1 MPDNKQ
7 NREPTGEELGSSK
20 TTELEGLLAEKDQ
33 ALAARD
39 LRISELEQAVAERDS
54 QIAALKQSVTELEQ
68 RLTEVEDRLAQAVS
82 SYRALAVKSNPSL
95 PEEAIVGDSIEEI
108 DASLAGAQALVDRV
122 RQELEA
128 EIAAARI
135 PAGAPQRKPLDLSAL
150 SPKEKIQYAI
160 GERR

>member
-1 MPDNKQ
+1 LPKNNNQ
-7 NREPTGEELGSSK
+7 EPRGEDRV
-20 TTELEGLLAEKDQ
+20 TELEGLIAEKDQ

-39 LRISELEQAVAERDS
+39 LRITELEQAIAERDN
-54 QIAALKQSVTELEQ
+54 QIAALKQSVTEMGEK
-68 RLTEVEDRLAQAVS
+68 LAQAVA
-82 SYRALAVKSNPSL
+82 SYRALAVRSNPGL
-95 PEEAIVGDSIEEI
+95 PEEAIVGESIEEI
-108 DASLAGAQALVDRV
+108 DTSLAGAQALVDRV